1 MTTTTIVRDPLY
13 RYWNTNQQCPY
24 FKSQGVSTD
33 TLDFRT
39 WTASGIKLESGQI
52 DFGTVFNIS
61 PSTFG
66 LTNVIGELTVYFK
79 NDAENYVH
87 ILMCIITK
95 VGGTMSSPLVYQS
108 VGNITTTT
116 VTAGSNTTVRIQTSQ
131 GVECKW
137 IWRGI

>member
-1 MTTTTIVRDPLY
+1 MTTSIVRDPLY

-39 WTASGIKLESGQI
+39 WTASGITLQSGQI

-61 PSTFG
+61 PTAFG
-66 LTNVIGELTVYFK
+66 LDNVVGELTVYMK

-87 ILMCIITK
+87 MQMYIITK
-95 VGGTMSSPLVYQS
+95 VNKTLQPPVNYQS
-108 VGNITTTT
+108 VGNITTITT
-116 VTAGSNTTVRIQTSQ
+116 TTPSNTVVRIQTSQ
-131 GVECKW
+131 GAECKW